1 METIALTKS
10 EFLKRIVDY
19 EKNPTEWKY
28 LGDKPAIVDFYAN
41 WCGPCKMVSPIMEE
55 LAEEYAGRIYV
66 YKINTQEEPELAA
79 AFGIRSIP
87 SVLFIPLHGNPQKSV
102 GVMSKKGFKK
112 AVQDLLLT

>member
-66 YKINTQEEPELAA
+66 YKIITL
-79 AFGIRSIP
+79 
-87 SVLFIPLHGNPQKSV
+87 V
-102 GVMSKKGFKK
+102 
-112 AVQDLLLT
+112 